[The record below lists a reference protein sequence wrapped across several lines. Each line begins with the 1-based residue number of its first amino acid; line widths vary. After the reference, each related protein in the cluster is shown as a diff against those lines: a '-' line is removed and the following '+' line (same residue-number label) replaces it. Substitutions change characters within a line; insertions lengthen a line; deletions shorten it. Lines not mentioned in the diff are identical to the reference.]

1 MFSTQQGI
9 SFGLTDDPLFFCQWL
24 ERRELGERGE
34 RGEQRG
40 LHDYAVI
47 SPPLPLWLAELALKA
62 AEKTIASAA
71 SGRKAR
77 SRAVSAIQKALGQWD
92 IQFSGHQ
99 AHYSLNS
106 PYAPDGGA
114 LSLSGC
120 ATSRLPDHLP
130 DQDAL
135 EMYGAILSARV
146 LLEEEALGEIRKRH
160 RGADERVLKALA
172 LSGKATVAAAVGV
185 GEFGRPVCRRCGER
199 SRIVY
204 QLCPHCGRQCFLCL
218 ACAGMGEARSCK
230 ALYTFAPHAPAPQ
243 QQSPLTTKPPLEPV
257 LLVQLTAA
265 QEEAARE
272 LTQLFKAGCQEVLV
286 WAVCGAGKTEVAFD
300 VIAAALN
307 AGLRILYTVPRR
319 DVVRE
324 LAPRIRA
331 AFGQEKLTELPLPG
345 SELLPGT
352 PILLS
357 TTHQVLRFAN
367 AFDLIILDE
376 ADAFPYYGSEMLYR
390 GLQRARGRNAMLI
403 YMTATPDVA
412 LRKQVSSGKIRAVC
426 IPARHHGYPLAVP
439 VVHRVKAPE
448 WSGMPGDL
456 PDSVREFLGESL
468 KRNAVVLVFVPTVR
482 DVELVGHAL
491 AEFGTRY
498 GVAADYLHSAREER
512 AQIVAR
518 FRERTVQLLASTTL
532 LERGITVPFTDVAVL
547 YADHRIFDA
556 RTLVQMAGRAG
567 RHGSDPVG
575 RVAFFS
581 STFSSEMQQALS
593 MIVSM
598 NEEAGKRG
606 YLQQL

>member
-1 MFSTQQGI
+1 
-9 SFGLTDDPLFFCQWL
+9 
-24 ERRELGERGE
+24 
-34 RGEQRG
+34 
-40 LHDYAVI
+40 
-47 SPPLPLWLAELALKA
+47 
-62 AEKTIASAA
+62 
-71 SGRKAR
+71 
-77 SRAVSAIQKALGQWD
+77 
-92 IQFSGHQ
+92 
-99 AHYSLNS
+99 
-106 PYAPDGGA
+106 
-114 LSLSGC
+114 
-120 ATSRLPDHLP
+120 
-130 DQDAL
+130 
-135 EMYGAILSARV
+135 
-146 LLEEEALGEIRKRH
+146 
-160 RGADERVLKALA
+160 
-172 LSGKATVAAAVGV
+172 
-185 GEFGRPVCRRCGER
+185 
-199 SRIVY
+199 
-204 QLCPHCGRQCFLCL
+204 
-218 ACAGMGEARSCK
+218 
-230 ALYTFAPHAPAPQ
+230 
-243 QQSPLTTKPPLEPV
+243 
-257 LLVQLTAA
+257 
-265 QEEAARE
+265 
-272 LTQLFKAGCQEVLV
+272 
-286 WAVCGAGKTEVAFD
+286 
-300 VIAAALN
+300 
-307 AGLRILYTVPRR
+307 R